1 MEADMTEEKKQTL
14 GQKFL
19 SALRAVEH
27 SKEKLLQL
35 ASVAIK
41 GSPSHRTLE
50 ERKLPDN
57 LTAIKMSSALA
68 EINANLG
75 KDLSTD
81 GMLLMIM
88 AAYSKHPHGQPK
100 NFKEDFKKA
109 FPEEFSKVKAK
120 ESTSVCMAHSS
131 VRSNPL
137 SL

>member
-1 MEADMTEEKKQTL
+1 MTEAKKQTL

-19 SALRAVEH
+19 SALQAAEQ
-27 SKEKLLQL
+27 SKEQLLRL
-35 ASVAIK
+35 ASIAIK
-41 GSPSHRTLE
+41 MSPSHRTLQ
-50 ERKLPDN
+50 ERKLPDD
-57 LTAIKMSSALA
+57 LTAVKMYAAPA
-68 EINANLG
+68 EFNARLG

-109 FPEEFSKVKAK
+109 FPEEFAKAK
-120 ESTSVCMAHSS
+120 ENSSVFMAHSL
-131 VRSNPL
+131 VQQRSP